1 MSTKKVLLG
10 AVIGFAT
17 GAAIGVLMA
26 PRSGKET
33 RLILKKKGKQAQN
46 SLSEQLDKGYKKW
59 KKVRNKMVDRANMTK
74 HDIKD
79 FLQFMSA
86 EGSDLKDRIT
96 DDVKSTGSDVSS
108 AGKRTAEKI
117 DDTFTTSPVCGACTY

>member
-1 MSTKKVLLG
+1 MSTKNVLLG
-10 AVIGFAT
+10 AVIGFAA

-33 RLILKKKGKQAQN
+33 RYILKKKGKQAQSDLN
-46 SLSEQLDKGYKKW
+46 AQLDKGYKKW
-59 KKVRNKMVDRANMTK
+59 KEVRNKVVDRANMTK

-79 FLQFMSA
+79 FMEFMAA

-96 DDVKSTGSDVSS
+96 DDVRSSASQVSS
-108 AGKRTAEKI
+108 AGKRTADKI
-117 DDTFTTSPVCGACTY
+117 AGN

>member
-33 RLILKKKGKQAQN
+33 RLILKKKGKEAQGKLN
-46 SLSEQLDKGYKKW
+46 DQLDKGYKKW
-59 KKVRNKMVDRANMTK
+59 KKVRNKVVDRANMTK

-96 DDVKSTGSDVSS
+96 DDVKSTSSDVAS

-117 DDTFTTSPVCGACTY
+117 TSN

>member
-1 MSTKKVLLG
+1 MSAKKVLLG

-117 DDTFTTSPVCGACTY
+117 ASN

>member
-59 KKVRNKMVDRANMTK
+59 KKVSNKMVDLSLIHISEPTR
-74 HDIKD
+74 
-79 FLQFMSA
+79 
-86 EGSDLKDRIT
+86 
-96 DDVKSTGSDVSS
+96 
-108 AGKRTAEKI
+108 
-117 DDTFTTSPVCGACTY
+117 PY

>member
-1 MSTKKVLLG
+1 MSTSKTLLG
-10 AVIGFAT
+10 ALIGFTA
-17 GAAIGVLMA
+17 GAAVGILLA

-33 RLILKKKGKQAQN
+33 RKLISKKSKAAQEN
-46 SLSEQLDKGYKKW
+46 LSDLLDQGYAQW
-59 KKVRNKMVDRANMTK
+59 KKVRNKVVDRANMTK

-96 DDVKSTGSDVSS
+96 NDVKSTASDVTS
-108 AGKRTAEKI
+108 AGKRTA
-117 DDTFTTSPVCGACTY
+117 DRVTNN